1 MSVHRVLVTRLSGRS
16 ISGQP
21 EYAQV
26 EFVDNG
32 GGDTVK
38 TEHLYDLPTCLADVP
53 YQASVNSPMFYES
66 SGP

>member
-1 MSVHRVLVTRLSGRS
+1 MTCYML
-16 ISGQP
+16 
-21 EYAQV
+21 QV

-32 GGDTVK
+32 GCDTVK

-53 YQASVNSPMFYES
+53 YQASVNSPMFYEP